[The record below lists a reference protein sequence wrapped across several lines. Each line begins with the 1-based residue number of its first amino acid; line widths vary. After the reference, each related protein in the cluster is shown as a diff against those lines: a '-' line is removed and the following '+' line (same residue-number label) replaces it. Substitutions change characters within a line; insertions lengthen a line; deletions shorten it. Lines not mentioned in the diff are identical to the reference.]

1 MQHTQ
6 PSAAERCE
14 DVTFWRNQISLV
26 NLVLVACS
34 PASSLEM
41 KSFWCTTKGSVC
53 RLADLHKAEY
63 FILYKKRD
71 FIQKRLVIL
80 HPGISH
86 EMKNK
91 LIWYFDYYTKCSVCF
106 QWKSNHIYNL
116 LPNGT
121 CPSLMTRFFSCLN
134 LFPAVWPVC
143 ACHSCV
149 FTQGMYLT
157 LTCGGQGS
165 PCWNQKKMRIQF
177 RRQGSFPLCLFYVT
191 CTTILLV
198 YCAHCYWLCVRF
210 SVLETKTE
218 LCWIMVY
225 CGYHVTNSLL
235 SLGPNCF
242 AETTVIP
249 AGREVK
255 TDECT
260 ICHCTYEE
268 GTWRIERQA
277 MCTRHECKQI

>member
-1 MQHTQ
+1 MYYKKDIC
-6 PSAAERCE
+6 A
-14 DVTFWRNQISLV
+14 
-26 NLVLVACS
+26 
-34 PASSLEM
+34 
-41 KSFWCTTKGSVC
+41 
-53 RLADLHKAEY
+53 LADLHKMEY
-63 FILYKKRD
+63 FILSMKRD
-71 FIQKRLVIL
+71 FIQKRLALI

-91 LIWYFDYYTKCSVCF
+91 LIWYFDYYTKCTVCF
-106 QWKSNHIYNL
+106 QWGIDHIYNL
-116 LPNGT
+116 LPN
-121 CPSLMTRFFSCLN
+121 SIFSSSMTRFFSCLN
-134 LFPAVWPVC
+134 LFLAFWPVC

-149 FTQGMYLT
+149 HTRDVSHFT
-157 LTCGGQGS
+157 CRGQGS
-165 PCWNQKKMRIQF
+165 PCWNQKKIRIQF
-177 RRQGSFPLCLFYVT
+177 RRQRSFPLCLFYVM
-191 CTTILLV
+191 CTTILFV
-198 YCAHCYWLCVRF
+198 NCAQCYWLCVRF

-218 LCWIMVY
+218 LCWIMVC
-225 CGYHVTNSLL
+225 CGYHITNSFL